1 MCQQSA
7 VCANS
12 ASALCQNTVRL
23 PCFARVD
30 AIVAGVPRPTRS
42 YIAYVDDSGSENV
55 GWLWTAL
62 VLPTDLWTE
71 YLGRW
76 LSFRRW
82 LYRQHGVPAAF
93 ELHAQVWLSV
103 EPARQTRAVE
113 QLALVQDDGGEL
125 IDILRRGRTRRKTRF
140 EVFEKALKT
149 IGTFTEARLFTVLTK
164 GATGAAKFALYDELL
179 CLIEEFLSH
188 ESAQATF
195 IVDGAHDSGGHL
207 RSAHRALLLK
217 HRRIVEDA
225 GLRRSSDSQLLQMA
239 DCCAHAA
246 FQSVQNKA
254 GLDEKFRRQYETT
267 MSRLIARPFDIE
279 HGRSIRGLDYQGDST
294 NCPSERIRPNP

>member
-1 MCQQSA
+1 M
-7 VCANS
+7 
-12 ASALCQNTVRL
+12 
-23 PCFARVD
+23 
-30 AIVAGVPRPTRS
+30 PRPTRS
-42 YIAYVDDSGSENV
+42 YIAYVDDSGNENV

-62 VLPTDLWTE
+62 VLPIDLWTE

-82 LYRQHGVPAAF
+82 LYRQYGVPAEF

-113 QLALVQDDGGEL
+113 QLALVQDEDGEL
-125 IDILRRGRTRRKTRF
+125 IDVLRRGRARRKTRF
-140 EVFEKALKT
+140 EIFEKGLKT
-149 IGTFTEARLFTVLTK
+149 IGTFTEARLFTVGSPGTS
-164 GATGAAKFALYDELL
+164 GTAKLALYDDLL
-179 CLIEEFLSH
+179 CFIEDFLAREGSH
-188 ESAQATF
+188 GTF

-254 GLDEKFRRQYETT
+254 SLDEKFRRQYETT